1 MTLPMH
7 GATNAATNAA
17 ANAPVGA
24 ARATH
29 ATEAGTEPPADAVDL
44 TDPLARS
51 AVDQAVA
58 LAVPGLGTVVL
69 GAVLKRPSRA
79 RGGEAVVR
87 RGVLTVSSGTV
98 PPQEQQVIV
107 KSRPATPF
115 GDEGFRREAEVLAEL
130 DGLGPSPTDPL
141 VGRVP
146 RLLRAWRDDRGSHVL
161 IETLPGA
168 SIVELLGGLAG
179 RDLDVEQVADI
190 VERLGAS
197 VAALHGRGISHNDLS
212 WGNVLVDLGEAG
224 DVRAVALV
232 DFGLATRLGDAAP
245 RAATPG
251 FIATRQWREG
261 LAVPENDTSSLA
273 RVAYSLL
280 TRINPSRSD
289 LEPVARI
296 RRDVGERASQLLQ
309 RGINDTASFSGPRGP
324 ARRFTTELTAALR
337 GVGSSELLAELRR
350 AWQLQLTMSTDV
362 TRLGELE
369 SGLRHDLAPGERFA
383 GLLEAARMWAAAS
396 ASPQVAGAGPEEL
409 RAKAASALADAV
421 LALGDGPSVPDHR
434 ETRAFRS
441 SDADLF
447 RSLHALTADFLA
459 HRGLPPA
466 EVERRIRV
474 LWLTW
479 ADGFEPH
486 LRQVREF
493 RPAWVPAVRS
503 ELPPPPPPVTA
514 GGAPSPVPVHP
525 APPSPPPGYPPPA
538 YPPPAY
544 PVTPPDTWPEPPA
557 PDHGYVPP
565 RPAARAV
572 RTFASGMTV
581 ALGVALLLATTAIGL
596 WSYAPDIPSWH
607 LGVVP
612 IGALLTVVLLRTRL
626 RRWRVRR
633 RLVGRHPDAARR
645 SRGARVATALLLAAG
660 GVLLLVAP
668 LPDAA
673 ATVGDLAALTVLA
686 GSVLSLGAPT
696 RGDTAALLTNLVAVA
711 VLLWAT
717 VAVGFQTWLV
727 HAAIPGFVDTAYSTM
742 PAFAWPERAGGTVA
756 LGGGLSQQV
765 GVGGTEDR
773 GVRAGLQD
781 LSGAVPPSRFSAEG
795 IGVRDGLIVVAHTLT
810 AVDATPLEP
819 TERLVLLVPTDE
831 VVGGGWYDGDG
842 VGLVRLGDA
851 VVGVWAPDLWSAA
864 DGGDEP
870 APGELVRGSAAWTPL
885 EGSPRHLLA
894 LALLD
899 EELAEVTAVAPLTAW
914 P

>member
-1 MTLPMH
+1 MTLPMR
-7 GATNAATNAA
+7 GATNAPTEAALRGATQ
-17 ANAPVGA
+17 
-24 ARATH
+24 
-29 ATEAGTEPPADAVDL
+29 ATEAGTEPPADAVDP
-44 TDPLARS
+44 TDPLSRS

-69 GAVLKRPSRA
+69 GQVLKRPSRA

-87 RGVLTVSSGTV
+87 RGVLSIPPGVGGSSGGGR
-98 PPQEQQVIV
+98 PQEQQVIV

-115 GDEGFRREAEVLAEL
+115 GDEGFRREAEALAAL
-130 DGLGPSPTDPL
+130 DGLGPDPSDPL

-161 IETLPGA
+161 IETLPGV

-179 RDLDVEQVADI
+179 RDLDVEQVADV
-190 VERLGAS
+190 VERLGAT
-197 VAALHGRGISHNDLS
+197 VATLHRRGISHNDLS
-212 WGNVLVDLGEAG
+212 WGNVLVDLGDAG
-224 DVRAVALV
+224 AVGSVALV

-280 TRINPSRSD
+280 TRINPSRAE

-309 RGINDTASFSGPRGP
+309 RGINDTASFGGPQGP
-324 ARRFTTELTAALR
+324 ARRFTAELTAALR

-350 AWQLQLTMSTDV
+350 GWQLQLTMSTDL

-369 SGLRHDLAPGERFA
+369 SGLRHDLAPSERFA

-396 ASPQVAGAGPEEL
+396 ASTQVAGGGPEEL

-421 LALGDGPSVPDHR
+421 LALEDDLAPRDGTV
-434 ETRAFRS
+434 TRAFRS

-447 RSLHALTADFLA
+447 RSLHALTADFLT

-466 EVERRIRV
+466 EVERRIRL

-503 ELPPPPPPVTA
+503 ELPPPPPP
-514 GGAPSPVPVHP
+514 APPPVHAYP
-525 APPSPPPGYPPPA
+525 APPHPPPP
-538 YPPPAY
+538 Y
-544 PVTPPDTWPEPPA
+544 PVTPPDAWPEPSV
-557 PDHGYVPP
+557 PDPGYDPP
-565 RPAARAV
+565 RPASWAV
-572 RTFASGMTV
+572 RTLAGGLPV
-581 ALGVALLLATTAIGL
+581 AMGVALLLVTAAIGV

-612 IGALLTVVLLRTRL
+612 VGALLTVLLLRTRL
-626 RRWRVRR
+626 RRWRRRR
-633 RLVGRHPDAARR
+633 RLVGRHPDASRR
-645 SRGARVATALLLAAG
+645 SRTARVATALLLAAG
-660 GVLLLVAP
+660 GALLLVAP
-668 LPDAA
+668 MPDGA
-673 ATVGDLAALTVLA
+673 ATAGDLAALTVLA

-696 RGDTAALLTNLVAVA
+696 RGDTAALLTNLVAIA

-727 HAAIPGFVDTAYSTM
+727 HATAPGLVDAAYSTM
-742 PAFAWPERAGGTVA
+742 PAFAWPERAGGTA
-756 LGGGLSQQV
+756 AIGGGLAQQV
-765 GVGGTEDR
+765 GAGGTEDR
-773 GVRAGLQD
+773 AVRAALQD
-781 LSGAVPPSRFSAEG
+781 LSGALPPSRFSADG
-795 IGVRDGLIVVAHTLT
+795 VGVRDGLIVVAHTIT
-810 AVDATPLEP
+810 AVDDTPLEP

-831 VVGGGWYDGDG
+831 VVGGGWFDGDG
-842 VGLVRLGDA
+842 VGLTRMGDA
-851 VVGVWAPDLWSAA
+851 VVGVWAPDLWTAA

-870 APGELVRGSAAWTPL
+870 APGELVRGTAAWTPL
-885 EGSPRHLLA
+885 EGAPRHVLA

-899 EELAEVTAVAPLTAW
+899 DDLAEVTAVAPLTAW